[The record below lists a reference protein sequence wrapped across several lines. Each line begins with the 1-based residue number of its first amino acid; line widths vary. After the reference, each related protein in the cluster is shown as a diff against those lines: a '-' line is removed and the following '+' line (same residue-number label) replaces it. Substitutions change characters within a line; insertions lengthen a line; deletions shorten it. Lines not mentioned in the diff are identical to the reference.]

1 MSFCPRCGRQLADGE
16 VCTCQSQNSQP
27 QQNVQM
33 NSESQMNNQGQFGG
47 QPQMNNQGQFG
58 GQSQMNNQGQFGG
71 QPQMNNQGQYN
82 GQPQMNNQ
90 GQFGGQ
96 PYMQQGMYNGQ
107 PQMQYNAAPKQTP
120 PFIKEILDLVSGIF
134 KKPADAV
141 KKFVENA
148 SFAAPAII
156 IAVMAVL
163 SALGVLLRMV
173 GANISTRRSVNS
185 MNSLS
190 DLSNLLSGM
199 SSGKTQA
206 YSGGEMVAGFFGQL
220 IEIIAVA
227 ALTAAL
233 IMVIVN
239 AFEKNK
245 KVTYMQALA
254 IASLSVLVTVPF
266 TFVGTI
272 VAMIP
277 GAFFG
282 YLRTWMVSFANAVGL
297 VFTFIGIR
305 AVEQDD
311 NHMPLVYG
319 LAALSAAVLSTILGL
334 LF

>member
-16 VCTCQSQNSQP
+16 VCTCQSQASQP

-47 QPQMNNQGQFG
+47 QPQMNNQGQYN
-58 GQSQMNNQGQFGG
+58 GQPQMNNQGQYNG

-206 YSGGEMVAGFFGQL
+206 YSGGEMAAGFFGQL
-220 IEIIAVA
+220 IEVIAVA

-233 IMVIVN
+233 IMVIIN

-297 VFTFIGIR
+297 IFTFIGIK